1 MVGKG
6 DVTLSV
12 ASLRESPL
20 CLVGYFLAYWSL
32 CLGLA
37 LDGGDFAA
45 AVLFIDLAA
54 GGLHPR
60 RVAGLLHLGGMIL
73 SS

>member
-1 MVGKG
+1 MVSKLLGFAVVGEG

-12 ASLRESPL
+12 ALLPESPL

-37 LDGGDFAA
+37 LDVGDFAA
-45 AVLFIDLAA
+45 AVLFVDLAE
-54 GGLHPR
+54 GLPPR
-60 RVAGLLHLGGMIL
+60 G
-73 SS
+73 

>member
-1 MVGKG
+1 MVVEG

-12 ASLRESPL
+12 ASLCESPL
-20 CLVGYFLAYWSL
+20 CLVGYYFVYWSL

-45 AVLFIDLAA
+45 AVLFVDLAGA
-54 GGLHPR
+54 PPPQ
-60 RVAGLLHLGGMIL
+60 RVVGLLRLGGMML

>member
-1 MVGKG
+1 M
-6 DVTLSV
+6 SV

-20 CLVGYFLAYWSL
+20 CLVGYFLVYWSL

-37 LDGGDFAA
+37 PDGGDSAA
-45 AVLFIDLAA
+45 AALFVDLAA
-54 GGLHPR
+54 GAPPPR
-60 RVAGLLHLGGMIL
+60 RVAGLLRLGGMRL